1 MKKKL
6 SLDVDAL
13 SVRSFDTSSTEGG
26 GRGTVHGAAT
36 QPVDH
41 CTCDDSCACPSAYFY
56 CNTGAAHT
64 NFSCNFTN
72 NVSCWFS
79 QGCPPDA

>member
-6 SLDVDAL
+6 SLELEALAVD
-13 SVRSFDTSSTEGG
+13 SFETSAASNAN
-26 GRGTVHGAAT
+26 GTVHGAAT

-41 CTCDDSCACPSAYFY
+41 CTCDASCACPSAYFY

-64 NFSCNFTN
+64 NYSCNFTN

-79 QGCPPDA
+79 QGCTTA